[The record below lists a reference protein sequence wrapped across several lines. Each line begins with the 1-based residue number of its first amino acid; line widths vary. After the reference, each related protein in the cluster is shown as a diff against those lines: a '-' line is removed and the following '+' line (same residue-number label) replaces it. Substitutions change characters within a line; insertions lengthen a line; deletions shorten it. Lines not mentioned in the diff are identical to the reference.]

1 MVEVGFAGRGWH
13 NGVHLVNAN
22 HVKVADS
29 AAFWREKDNF
39 LIFLINSDNWSCSG
53 MDNKA

>member
-13 NGVHLVNAN
+13 NGVHFVNAN

-29 AAFWREKDNF
+29 TAFWRENDNL
-39 LIFLINSDNWSCSG
+39 LIILINSDKWSCSG
-53 MDNKA
+53 MS

>member
-22 HVKVADS
+22 HVKVADGT
-29 AAFWREKDNF
+29 AFWRKNENL
-39 LIFLINSDNWSCSG
+39 LILHINSGNWSCSG
-53 MDNKA
+53 VS